1 MGFFDFVKN
10 AGKSLFGSSDANAA
24 EAIAEE
30 VGDPS
35 LADKIEV
42 DVDGETVKIS
52 GDIPDQETKEK
63 LILAAGNVEGVSK
76 VEEDLKTEEEP
87 AAEAAEDSDGE
98 ALDGK
103 GHPAFIGK
111 AADRRDNRTGQCT
124 DSGAEDERE
133 SHHVFGADAA
143 ETGGLPVGGA
153 GAHLPSD
160 ERVVE
165 KEIENENHDAA
176 YTDNPDHLWRDPDS
190 AE

>member
-35 LADKIEV
+35 LADKIKV

-87 AAEAAEDSDGE
+87 AAEAGFHTVEKGDTLWAIAEKSYGDGSKYMVIFE
-98 ALDGK
+98 ANKPMLS
-103 GHPAFIGK
+103 HPDKIYP
-111 AADRRDNRTGQCT
+111 GQKLRVP
-124 DSGAEDERE
+124 AQQ
-133 SHHVFGADAA
+133 ADA
-143 ETGGLPVGGA
+143 
-153 GAHLPSD
+153 
-160 ERVVE
+160 
-165 KEIENENHDAA
+165 
-176 YTDNPDHLWRDPDS
+176 
-190 AE
+190 